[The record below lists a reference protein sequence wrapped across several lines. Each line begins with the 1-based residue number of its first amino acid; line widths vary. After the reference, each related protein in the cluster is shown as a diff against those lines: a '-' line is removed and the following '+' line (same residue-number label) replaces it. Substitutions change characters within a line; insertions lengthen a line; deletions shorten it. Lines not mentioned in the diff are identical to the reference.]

1 MFYCLF
7 KSVIYIIL
15 KFTILHQ
22 NWYIQKDVSGSL
34 KISNCDWSV
43 DYIMLHLFEGI
54 VHSNKYSMY

>member
-1 MFYCLF
+1 MDE
-7 KSVIYIIL
+7 
-15 KFTILHQ
+15 
-22 NWYIQKDVSGSL
+22 YIQKDVSGSL